1 MAKVKKFINDFYVN
15 KLLLI
20 FILFLNFQSL
30 VKAND
35 ISDFEIEGISINI
48 SALDFMSKNEI
59 KNNILPYFETKR
71 KYYISNFTNDLKI
84 YDQVEI
90 YLKSNDNKYQIKS
103 IVAGIFT
110 SNLDVCLK
118 QKKMIVNDLD
128 KIFTNA
134 KKLSGSKKHE
144 ADPTGK
150 SVHYI
155 DQYNINFPSHIR
167 VECTQFSEDMLSKGL
182 AQNSL
187 NVVVMTKEIND
198 WITSGYK

>member
-1 MAKVKKFINDFYVN
+1 MAKIIKFINNFYVN
-15 KLLLI
+15 RFLLI

-48 SALDFMSKNEI
+48 SALDFMSKKEI
-59 KNNILPYFETKR
+59 KNNILPYFDTKR
-71 KYYISNFTNDLKI
+71 NYYISNFASDLKL

-103 IVAGIFT
+103 IVAGIFI
-110 SNLDVCLK
+110 NELDVCLD
-118 QKKMIVNDLD
+118 QKKKIVNELD
-128 KIFTNA
+128 KVFLNVE
-134 KKLSGSKKHE
+134 KLSGSKKHE
-144 ADPTGK
+144 SDPTGK
-150 SVHYI
+150 SIHHI
-155 DQYNINFPSHIR
+155 DQYNLNYPNHIR
-167 VECTQFSEDMLSKGL
+167 VECTQFSDDMINSGL